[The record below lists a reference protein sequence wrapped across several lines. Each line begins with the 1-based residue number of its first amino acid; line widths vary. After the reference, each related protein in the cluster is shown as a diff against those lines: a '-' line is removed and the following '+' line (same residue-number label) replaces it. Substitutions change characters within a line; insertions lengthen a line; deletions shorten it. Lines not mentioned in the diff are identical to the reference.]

1 MYTCLPVTLPAS
13 DISCVTGRFCC
24 YQDRNCIQVRDSS
37 SVETTPVVVYRVKA
51 QSVSYGNR
59 SDTSLLI
66 NRRFIEAENLVL
78 GKVRFFYWGGG
89 GEGGPGYFRILL
101 VKKVVALQL
110 PRMD

>member
-13 DISCVTGRFCC
+13 DISYVAGRFCC

-66 NRRFIEAENLVL
+66 NRPFIEAENLVL
-78 GKVRFFYWGGG
+78 GKVRFFIGVGGG
-89 GEGGPGYFRILL
+89 RVGRGILEFFWR
-101 VKKVVALQL
+101 KK
-110 PRMD
+110 

>member
-13 DISCVTGRFCC
+13 DISCVAGRFCC

-66 NRRFIEAENLVL
+66 NRPFIEAKNLVL

-89 GEGGPGYFRILL
+89 GGRVGRGILEFFW
-101 VKKVVALQL
+101 
-110 PRMD
+110 